1 MISKTSMSSR
11 SLRCSKK
18 KSAKN
23 ILDFAQ
29 IGGLSHHIKTLRE
42 LIIFPLLH
50 GNLYTHFNIKAPR
63 GVLFYGPPGTGKT
76 LVAAALAN
84 EINKENLG
92 KVSFFHRKGADCLDK
107 WVGESEKKLKDLF
120 EKAERSSPSII
131 FFDEIDGLAP
141 VRSQRNDHVHCSVV
155 STLLALMDGLDQT
168 SVVVIGATNRLD
180 ALDPALRR
188 PGRFDKELYF
198 SMPSTEARK
207 EILQVHTKTWKHQP
221 SENLLNHLANVTA
234 GCCGADLQALC
245 TEAVLCCTKR
255 LYPNIDKID
264 GSLRVK
270 IDPNKIQVE
279 ECDFMNARLNVI
291 PSSQK
296 IGTKMRQ
303 LCPILRPL
311 LERQIDNIVSHIDAI
326 WPHFLNARYK
336 YVMGSNRYAGRIIL
350 VGSNKQGLST
360 HIMPGLL
367 QILEHLPCC
376 VLDISTLG
384 ENEFF
389 KVRKDLPSLLV
400 LSRVDEWWDHIEEC
414 DRISVAATLEEI
426 HAGVPILTIASCR
439 GELPLKLHD
448 FFYNNCSV
456 TLKIEDPTEK
466 ERGQF
471 FSPIFFDENRLSLH
485 KVFLNEKNL
494 NSIRNSLQN
503 HNCTRSVFRELRAIR
518 NPNLYASSWSS
529 RLRSGGKHGDRS
541 VSKGDIQLLS
551 FTKEEKPEISTRH
564 SKRSMLR
571 NEDFFPLPHM
581 MNTNLVNNC
590 IQSSVCYKIVKLE
603 PPDESRRAISRENI
617 FKNSPDEGKR
627 RVYNLWERIST
638 KTSVNMK
645 LTHLE
650 ILYDAVILC
659 LSMNRNNFQN
669 LVESVQET
677 LCRIENAQQNAN

>member
-1 MISKTSMSSR
+1 MPNCLNKSSR
-11 SLRCSKK
+11 RPRTTRPRST
-18 KSAKN
+18 
-23 ILDFAQ
+23 LDFAQ
-29 IGGLSHHIKTLRE
+29 IGGLSHHIKTLKE

-50 GNLYTHFNIKAPR
+50 GNLYSHFNIKAPR

-84 EINKENLG
+84 EINQENLG

-120 EKAERSSPSII
+120 DKAAKASPSII

-141 VRSQRNDHVHCSVV
+141 VRSHRHDHVHCSVV
-155 STLLALMDGLDQT
+155 STLLALMDGLDENCG
-168 SVVVIGATNRLD
+168 VVVIGATNRLD

-198 SMPSTEARK
+198 AMPSTEARK
-207 EILQVHTKTWKHQP
+207 EILQVHTKTWTHQP
-221 SENLLNHLANVTA
+221 SPELLNHLANITV

-245 TEAVLCCTKR
+245 AEAVLCCTKR
-255 LYPNIDKID
+255 LYPNIDKME
-264 GSLRVK
+264 GTLRVK
-270 IDPNKIQVE
+270 IDPHKIVVE
-279 ECDFMNARLNVI
+279 EIDFLNARLNVI

-311 LERQIDNIVSHIDAI
+311 LERQINNIVSHVQAI

-360 HIMPGLL
+360 HVIPGLL
-367 QILEHLPCC
+367 QILEHLPCY

-384 ENEFF
+384 ENEFYN
-389 KVRKDLPSLLV
+389 VRKDLPSLLV

-414 DRISVAATLEEI
+414 DQISIAATLEDI

-439 GELPLKLHD
+439 EELPLKLHD

-471 FSPIFFDENRLSLH
+471 FSPLFFDESRLSLH
-485 KVFLNEKNL
+485 KVLLTSKNL
-494 NSIRNSLQN
+494 NSVKNSLRNQIAAKN
-503 HNCTRSVFRELRAIR
+503 VFRGLRALR
-518 NPNLYASSWSS
+518 NPNLYANGWCY
-529 RLRSGGKHGDRS
+529 RLRSGGKQDKSRS
-541 VSKGDIQLLS
+541 QGNSELLS
-551 FTKEEKPEISTRH
+551 IIKRNLHQFRVKYFLEKLIHRLPMIMGFLIRTSSLPWRRIWRKNTV
-564 SKRSMLR
+564 
-571 NEDFFPLPHM
+571 EDRL
-581 MNTNLVNNC
+581 
-590 IQSSVCYKIVKLE
+590 
-603 PPDESRRAISRENI
+603 
-617 FKNSPDEGKR
+617 
-627 RVYNLWERIST
+627 
-638 KTSVNMK
+638 
-645 LTHLE
+645 
-650 ILYDAVILC
+650 
-659 LSMNRNNFQN
+659 
-669 LVESVQET
+669 
-677 LCRIENAQQNAN
+677 